1 MAKTPTPRPKSG
13 KGLGKSAKVSAMRHR
28 KLLRE
33 NIKAITRPAIRR
45 MARRGGVKRISG
57 EIYEIARTCIKDFVT
72 DVLKDCVSYVEYER
86 KKRWVLWRC
95 CWPSKDKDEL
105 YMGSIMKSEDD
116 TPMHIFIINKNIRP
130 QKFLDYF
137 LYKIVTL
144 RVYL

>member
-86 KKRWVLWRC
+86 KKTVGVMEMLLALKRQGRTIYGF
-95 CWPSKDKDEL
+95 DHE
-105 YMGSIMKSEDD
+105 
-116 TPMHIFIINKNIRP
+116 IRGRHTHAH
-130 QKFLDYF
+130 FHY
-137 LYKIVTL
+137 
-144 RVYL
+144 